1 MMHLAQ
7 DAGEPRC
14 HGYKLCHGYQLSRS
28 KNSYFSYSRLR
39 DRKQRTFFV
48 SSRKKKKKG
57 TNNMSDNIENM

>member
-39 DRKQRTFFV
+39 QKTADFLCFFTKE
-48 SSRKKKKKG
+48 KKR
-57 TNNMSDNIENM
+57 DE